1 MRPMMRRTLLLMSA
15 LAAGIAFAAPKAPK
29 APKAPAEASVEIV
42 SAQFG
47 VFDASAPGELA
58 LEPTNLIP
66 HQIGQRYGW
75 IIEVRTK
82 KRSLAVREEYLM
94 PLPPGTKDEP
104 APSNGTLT
112 IPLQRRNQVS
122 QRQLVP
128 MNGIIYG
135 EWAIGPGEPAGRR
148 QLQIIIEGELGAS
161 FDYEVK

>member
-1 MRPMMRRTLLLMSA
+1 MLMSA
-15 LAAGIAFAAPKAPK
+15 LAAGFAFAAPPAP
-29 APKAPAEASVEIV
+29 APAEPPVEIV

-58 LEPTNLIP
+58 LEPTNVIP
-66 HQIGQRYGW
+66 HEVGQRYGW

-104 APSNGTLT
+104 GPSNGILT

-128 MNGIIYG
+128 VNGLIYG

-148 QLQIIIEGELGAS
+148 QLQVIIEGQPGAS